1 MHSCKYD
8 HDGDDDGVGDDD
20 DEYES
25 DDDGDDDDHLH
36 KVPCI
41 GAKRRWGALE
51 ALDSLDCVV
60 HRDEKS
66 EHWVFEDRRQGG
78 EAGHVLQV
86 GGGLQGGGHPA
97 QAPPHLLHV
106 HHSLQREGGPDHDE
120 AD

>member
-8 HDGDDDGVGDDD
+8 HDGDDDGDDD

-60 HRDEKS
+60 HGDQQPKHRVLD
-66 EHWVFEDRRQGG
+66 DGGQGG
-78 EAGHVLQV
+78 EAGDALQ
-86 GGGLQGGGHPA
+86 A
-97 QAPPHLLHV
+97 
-106 HHSLQREGGPDHDE
+106 
-120 AD
+120 